1 MRGEMVGFR
10 FTFLRV
16 GYPCRFVGLFWLLW
30 SLVPMQSS
38 PLAAA
43 QPGLH
48 PDPIIGPLASFFEQA
63 SAPSMLQPGDPLLR
77 MRMSANLFENRVEVD
92 SLLVTYKSFSGGFH
106 RGPDVSMHKEHHL
119 DLTYLRESRQLWRQ
133 KIRRGFRTA
142 AAEKRQRGARR
153 LEWSVPFTTP
163 KPLRRFIGD
172 EGPTLRMKGQ
182 LKVGIS
188 GKSQWTSNEVQTTS
202 GRPSKFPALGV
213 DQEQRFTVEGKVGE
227 LINVRID
234 QDTENLDSAFGSN
247 FGDQIAN
254 QIKLDYKGK
263 EDAIF
268 KEIQAGN
275 TTLSLP
281 QSRFVDFSQQHK
293 GLFGVRA
300 KGVVGP
306 LDFTAIAS
314 HEKSKSNRQTFKG
327 GAAQDTLSLKDHQY
341 LRNTYFFLDQFY
353 RDNLPD
359 YRRLA
364 QGQQIRN
371 EDVID
376 ANSLQVYVNDFDAK
390 NDAELLAKEGV
401 AWADFN
407 DLREESGWVE
417 RGTWHRL
424 DPDNDYSVVLAA
436 GFIVLHR
443 AVPGRH
449 ALAVIY
455 RTQDGRQFGNAQT
468 DPLEL
473 KLIKARAARP
483 DFPTWDLEWKN
494 VYRIATSYSPGRKF
508 DTATIE
514 VQIFKEIPGKE
525 PEPSQ
530 GRSSSYLQ
538 ILGLDEHGQDPGSRP
553 DRLIDK
559 GYIGL
564 DELRGHLIFPARTPF
579 NPTEAED
586 PGSKLLKDKIP
597 RIYTSHQRRD
607 WDEASRYTIEVRSSS
622 TQQRINLGLG
632 VRPETVV
639 VRLNGQR
646 KQLDVDYNISSGGD
660 ITFVGSTAQEV
671 ADPGAELEISY
682 ESKDLLSF
690 GSQQKTLLGLRTQY
704 EFLGGDGYWGG
715 TMIYNNE
722 RSSERRVRV
731 GQEPARTVV
740 WSMDVR
746 AKFGAPFLTRVVD
759 ALPLLKTATPSSF
772 EVRAEVAQGRP
783 NLNTRGKGFIDDFE
797 GSENPSTLRIG
808 RTQWTPAS
816 LPANSA
822 YGEENRGELIWYNP
836 FEGVLRTEIWPGQE
850 EQLESQD
857 KQTDILV
864 LELTPR
870 PEAPTSWGAVMS
882 SLGGA
887 NGEAKDYSRSKF
899 LDLWVRGSQG
909 SLHIDLGTISEDF
922 IANGVIDTEDESK
935 PGLPAG
941 DGILAPKEDIG
952 IDGRNDQTELNYYL
966 NLAGA
971 DTTGSTPDKKESF
984 RQIYPER
991 DPEDPEGDN
1000 WSYNPDSNKN
1010 DYSRINGTE
1019 GNRVDRETGVDGR
1032 PDSED
1037 LNGDTV
1043 LNLRNDYFHYT
1054 IDLAN
1059 DPHVPGTESNGWR
1072 LFRLPLYADTERAG
1086 NPDSSLVE
1094 YARLMVS
1101 GSPARPEQTVMVE
1114 IALMEVVG
1122 NEWQED
1128 DIAILQEGFEV
1139 GADEA
1144 FNVTVIGTAENTE
1157 YKPPPGVKIRRKAQ
1171 GFARE
1176 TEQSLVLAYENLEP
1190 GHQASATKILTRNA
1204 NYTKYTRLRMF
1215 VHGDDVNT
1223 EYVQGDS
1230 SDLEL
1235 FVRFGADSTNYYEF
1249 AGEVFPGWEGE
1260 HPGQENEVDID
1271 LLEIAQLKA
1280 RLQDL
1285 LSDSSGQHPS
1295 VLDTVIARP
1304 NRRNGVPA
1312 TYRVRGNPSM
1322 QQIRQLTIG
1331 LRNKGPMQAYS
1342 GQVLVDELRLED
1354 VRNDAGLAAFAKVNT
1369 KMADFVNLDGE
1380 VQWMGGNFRTLNST
1394 ERTATD
1400 LTTALSTT
1408 AHLNRFLPGRWGF
1421 AIPLKATFNEKESLP
1436 RFGPNADVELTSEEK
1451 RRQRGRSAR
1460 QFYELSL
1467 SKRSGRNW
1475 LLRWTIDQVNLR
1487 LSHLSEHRKDQI
1499 RPLDRTDA
1507 QTMNFNY
1514 KMPLPSPMLSIFAW
1528 LPDFMPQSVAKLRW
1542 RYLPSNLTYSVAA
1555 SRREKSSRQ
1564 RTETDTTFQETFGL
1578 KETYVAKVNPFT
1590 GTTGDYNLQIDRDL
1604 RKKYSVDRLSFGRE
1618 IRRRQKADVKFTPRL
1633 VRWLDQSYTFGANYE
1648 ENSDPSQ
1655 RRAQVVVDSTTGLP
1669 FKTRDVTTRNN
1680 LSARFNLKLPAILK
1694 SIAGSSGS
1702 SKGGRR
1708 VAGSR
1713 DGGNGENGDTATA
1726 GEARIQRGPFFLWR
1740 LFHFAGGFIE
1750 PVSATWRRNGSARS
1764 FNLNGRPSV
1773 LYQIGL
1779 EDSLEVERATVG
1791 LTQQDQFN
1799 HTSNLDIGSGVK
1811 LPMGVS
1817 VKTNL
1822 DQKLTRRSGST
1833 QKRLRLLKERR
1844 FPKTSLTWG
1853 RANRL
1858 PFIKRYIHSAHVN
1871 VSYQETRSQ
1880 EGEGSLVPGNLIT
1893 EGNSREIR
1901 VSWNGKWGIG
1911 PSTKIE
1917 TVVSRGTELD
1927 FELVGDAA
1935 GEGEAAEAEEERPL
1949 RGSGSNQKRST
1960 TFRVNYNLRPRS
1972 IPLFGKLK
1980 SDVDLK
1986 FEFTRETETRSKGTG
2001 YAERVPISGMRKWR
2015 GSLTASY
2022 KFSESFRGDGLIR
2035 IQDELNQLTEKTR
2048 KSREVKFSG
2057 TMFFR

>member
-1 MRGEMVGFR
+1 
-10 FTFLRV
+10 
-16 GYPCRFVGLFWLLW
+16 
-30 SLVPMQSS
+30 
-38 PLAAA
+38 
-43 QPGLH
+43 
-48 PDPIIGPLASFFEQA
+48 
-63 SAPSMLQPGDPLLR
+63 
-77 MRMSANLFENRVEVD
+77 MRMQLSARLFENKVEVD
-92 SLLVTYKSFSGGFH
+92 SLLVTYKSYSGGFH
-106 RGPDVSMHKEHHL
+106 HGPDVSMHKEQHL
-119 DLTYLRESRQLWRQ
+119 ELTYRRESRQLWRQ

-172 EGPTLRMKGQ
+172 EGPTLRMRGQ

-188 GKSQWTSNEVQTTS
+188 GKSEWTANEVQTAA

-213 DQEQRFTVEGKVGE
+213 EQEQRFTVEGKVGE

-234 QDTENLDSAFGSN
+234 QDTESLGSALGSGL
-247 FGDQIAN
+247 GDQIAN

-268 KEIQAGN
+268 KEVQAGN

-341 LRNTYFFLDQFY
+341 LPNTYFFLDQFY

-364 QGQQIRN
+364 LGQQIRN

-376 ANSLQVYVNDFDAK
+376 ANSLQVYINDFNTI

-401 AWADFN
+401 ARADFN

-424 DPDNDYSVVLAA
+424 DPDNDYSVVLGA
-436 GFIVLHR
+436 GFVVLNR

-449 ALAVIY
+449 ALAVTY
-455 RTQDGRQFGNAQT
+455 RTQDGRQFGTAQT
-468 DPLEL
+468 DALQL
-473 KLIKARAARP
+473 KLIKARDARP

-508 DTATIE
+508 DPATVE
-514 VQIFKEIPGKE
+514 VQIYKEIPGEE
-525 PEPSQ
+525 PQPSQ
-530 GRSSSYLQ
+530 GGRSYLQ
-538 ILGLDEHGQDPGSRP
+538 ILGLDERGQDPGSRP
-553 DRLIDK
+553 DRLIDVD
-559 GYIGL
+559 YIGL

-586 PGSKLLKDKIP
+586 PGSRLLKDKIP
-597 RIYTSHQRRD
+597 RIYTSQQQRD
-607 WDEASRYTIEVRSSS
+607 KDEASRYTIEVRSSS

-632 VRPETVV
+632 VNRKTIE

-646 KQLDVDYNISSGGD
+646 KQPNVDYNFGSSGD
-660 ITFVGSTAQEV
+660 ITFVGTTAQEV

-682 ESKDLLSF
+682 ESEDLLGF

-704 EFLGGDGYWGG
+704 EFLGGDGYLGS

-731 GQEPARTVV
+731 GREPARTVV
-740 WSMDVR
+740 WSMDVK
-746 AKFGAPFLTRVVD
+746 AKFGAPFLTRAVD
-759 ALPLLKTATPSSF
+759 ALPLLKTATPSNI
-772 EVRAEVAQGRP
+772 ELRAEVAQGRP
-783 NLNTRGKGFIDDFE
+783 NLNTKGKGFIDDFE
-797 GSENPSTLRIG
+797 GSENPSSLRIG

-816 LPANSA
+816 LPVNTS
-822 YGEENRGELIWYNP
+822 YGEENRGDLIWYNP

-870 PEAPTSWGAVMS
+870 PEAPNSWGAVMTY
-882 SLGGA
+882 LGVA
-887 NGEAKDYSRSKF
+887 HDYSRSKF
-899 LDLWVRGSQG
+899 LDVWVRGSQG
-909 SLHIDLGTISEDF
+909 RLHIDLGTISEDF
-922 IANGVIDTEDESK
+922 IVNGVIDTEDEPI
-935 PGLPAG
+935 PGRPTG
-941 DGILAPKEDIG
+941 DSILAPKEDIG
-952 IDGRNDQTELNYYL
+952 IDGRNDQGELDFYL

-971 DTTGSTPDKKESF
+971 DTTGSTADKKGRF
-984 RQIYPER
+984 RQIYSQR

-1000 WSYNPDSNKN
+1000 WNYNSDNRN

-1019 GNRVDRETGVDGR
+1019 GNRDDRETGVEGR

-1037 LNGDTV
+1037 LIPDGV
-1043 LNLRNDYFHYT
+1043 LNIRNDYFHYS

-1072 LFRLPLYADTERAG
+1072 LFRLPLYAGTERAG

-1094 YARLMVS
+1094 FARLLVS
-1101 GSPARPEQTVMVE
+1101 GSPAGPEETIKVE

-1128 DIAILQEGFEV
+1128 DIVILEEGFQV
-1139 GADEA
+1139 GEDES

-1176 TEQSLVLAYENLEP
+1176 TEQSLVLDYKNLEP
-1190 GHQASATKILTRNA
+1190 GHQALATRILTRNA

-1215 VHGDDVNT
+1215 VHGEDMNT

-1249 AGEVFPGWEGE
+1249 ASEVFPGWEGQQ
-1260 HPGQENEVDID
+1260 PGQDNEVDID

-1280 RLQDL
+1280 RLQAGRF
-1285 LSDSSGQHPS
+1285 DSLGQSLS
-1295 VLDTVIARP
+1295 VLDTVIAHP
-1304 NRRNGVPA
+1304 GRRNGAPA
-1312 TYRVRGNPSM
+1312 IYRVRGNPSM

-1331 LRNKGPMQAYS
+1331 LRNKGPMQAHS

-1354 VRNDAGLAAFAKVNT
+1354 VRNDAGLAAFAKVTT
-1369 KMADFVNLDGE
+1369 KMADFVNVNGE

-1400 LTTALSTT
+1400 LTTAFSTT

-1421 AIPLKATFNEKESLP
+1421 AIPFKATFNEKESLP
-1436 RFGPNADVELTSEEK
+1436 RFGPNADVELTGEK
-1451 RRQRGRSAR
+1451 KRLQRAESAR

-1487 LSHLSEHRKDQI
+1487 LSHLSEHRKDPI

-1528 LPDFMPQSVAKLRW
+1528 LPDFMPRSVTKLRW

-1555 SRREKSSRQ
+1555 SRREKSSKQ
-1564 RTETDTTFQETFGL
+1564 RTDADITYQESFGL

-1604 RKKYSVDRLSFGRE
+1604 RKKYAVDKLSFGRE

-1648 ENSDPSQ
+1648 ENSDPAQ
-1655 RRAQVVVDSTTGLP
+1655 RRAQVVVDSTSGLP
-1669 FKTRDVTTRNN
+1669 FKTRDVSTRNN
-1680 LSARFNLKLPAILK
+1680 LSARFNLKLPVILK
-1694 SIAGSSGS
+1694 SFTGSSAS
-1702 SKGGRR
+1702 SKSGNRAARNKDRETGKEDEVAAEGQDRKPRR
-1708 VAGSR
+1708 
-1713 DGGNGENGDTATA
+1713 
-1726 GEARIQRGPFFLWR
+1726 PFFLWR
-1740 LFHFAGGFIE
+1740 FFHFAGGFIE
-1750 PVSATWRRNGSARS
+1750 PVNATWRRNGSARS
-1764 FNLNGRPSV
+1764 FNLIGRPSIF
-1773 LYQIGL
+1773 YQIGL

-1799 HTSNLDIGSGVK
+1799 HTSNLDLGSGVK
-1811 LPMGVS
+1811 LPMGIS
-1817 VKTNL
+1817 VKTNF
-1822 DQKLTRRSGST
+1822 DEKATRRSGST
-1833 QKRLRLLKERR
+1833 QERLRLLKERR

-1853 RANRL
+1853 RADRL
-1858 PFIKRYIHSAHVN
+1858 PFIKKFLHSAHVN
-1871 VSYQETRSQ
+1871 VSFQETRSR
-1880 EGEGSLVPGNLIT
+1880 EGEGGLGPGNLIRK
-1893 EGNSREIR
+1893 GNSREIR

-1911 PSTKIE
+1911 PSTKVE
-1917 TVVSRGTELD
+1917 TVISRGTELD
-1927 FELVGDAA
+1927 FELAGDAGA
-1935 GEGEAAEAEEERPL
+1935 DGEVAASEEERPL
-1949 RGSGSNQKRST
+1949 RGSGSQQKRST
-1960 TFRVNYNLRPRS
+1960 TFRVNYNLRPRN
-1972 IPLFGKLK
+1972 IPFFGKLK

-1986 FEFTRETETRSKGTG
+1986 FEVTRENETRSKGTG
-2001 YAERVPISGMRKWR
+2001 YAERVPISGIGRWR
-2015 GSLTASY
+2015 GSLNASY

-2035 IQDELNQLTEKTR
+2035 IQDDRNKLTEKTR
-2048 KSREVKFSG
+2048 RSRELRLTG

>member
-16 GYPCRFVGLFWLLW
+16 GYPCRFCGLLWLLW
-30 SLVPMQSS
+30 SLVPMQPS

-63 SAPSMLQPGDPLLR
+63 SAPSMLQPGAPLLR
-77 MRMSANLFENRVEVD
+77 MRMSPKLFENRVEVD

-106 RGPDVSMHKEHHL
+106 RGPDVSMHKEQHL

-188 GKSQWTSNEVQTTS
+188 GKSEWTANEVQTAAGQS
-202 GRPSKFPALGV
+202 SKFPALGV

-234 QDTENLDSAFGSN
+234 QDTENLGSVLGSG

-300 KGVVGP
+300 KGEVGP

-341 LRNTYFFLDQFY
+341 LRRTYFFLDQFY

-359 YRRLA
+359 YRSLA

-376 ANSLQVYVNDFDAK
+376 ANSLQVYINDFNTN

-401 AWADFN
+401 ARADFN

-424 DPDNDYSVVLAA
+424 DPDNDYSVVLGA
-436 GFIVLHR
+436 GFIVLNR
-443 AVPGRH
+443 MVQERH
-449 ALAVIY
+449 ALAVTY
-455 RTQDGRQFGNAQT
+455 RTQDGRQFGDGQS
-468 DPLEL
+468 DPLQL
-473 KLIKARAARP
+473 KLIKARDARP

-508 DTATIE
+508 DPATIE
-514 VQIFKEIPGKE
+514 VQVLKEIPGEE
-525 PEPSQ
+525 PQPSQ
-530 GRSSSYLQ
+530 GGRSYLQ
-538 ILGLDEHGQDPGSRP
+538 ILGLDERGQDPGSRP

-559 GYIGL
+559 DYIGL

-586 PGSKLLKDKIP
+586 PGSRLLKDKIP
-597 RIYTSHQRRD
+597 RIYTSQQQRD
-607 WDEASRYTIEVRSSS
+607 KDEASRYSIEVRSSS

-632 VRPETVV
+632 VLPETIE
-639 VRLNGQR
+639 VRLNGRR
-646 KQLDVDYNISSGGD
+646 KQRNVDYNVGPAGD
-660 ITFVGSTAQEV
+660 ITFVGATAQEV

-682 ESKDLLSF
+682 ESEDLLSF

-704 EFLGGDGYWGG
+704 EFLGGDGYLGS

-731 GQEPARTVV
+731 GKEPARTLV
-740 WSMDVR
+740 WSMDAR

-759 ALPLLKTATPSSF
+759 ALPLLKTATPSNI
-772 EVRAEVAQGRP
+772 ELRAEVAQGRP

-797 GSENPSTLRIG
+797 GSENPSSLRIG

-816 LPANSA
+816 LPASSA
-822 YGEENRGELIWYNP
+822 YGEDNRGGLIWYNP

-857 KQTDILV
+857 KRTDILV
-864 LELTPR
+864 LEMTSR
-870 PEAPTSWGAVMS
+870 PEAPTSWGGVMA
-882 SLGGA
+882 SLGA
-887 NGEAKDYSRSKF
+887 VYDYSRSKF
-899 LDLWVRGSQG
+899 LDVWVRGSNG
-909 SLHIDLGTISEDF
+909 NLHIDLGTISEDL
-922 IANGVIDTEDESK
+922 IDNGRIDTEDEPYS
-935 PGLPAG
+935 GRTTG
-941 DGILAPKEDIG
+941 DGLVSGKEDTG
-952 IDGRNDQTELNYYL
+952 IDGRDDQAELNYYL

-971 DTTGSTPDKKESF
+971 DTTGADADKEGRF
-984 RQIYPER
+984 REIYPER
-991 DPEDPEGDN
+991 DSGDPEGDN
-1000 WSYNPDSNKN
+1000 WSYDPGRNKN

-1019 GNRVDRETGVDGR
+1019 GNKEDREAGDRADT
-1032 PDSED
+1032 ED
-1037 LNGDTV
+1037 LNNDGV
-1043 LNLRNDYFHYT
+1043 LNIRNDYFHFT

-1059 DPHVPGTESNGWR
+1059 DAHVPGTESNGWR
-1072 LFRLPLYADTERAG
+1072 LFRLPLYADAEREG

-1101 GSPARPEQTVMVE
+1101 GNSAGQEQTVKVE

-1139 GADEA
+1139 GADET

-1190 GHQASATKILTRNA
+1190 GHQASATRILARNA

-1215 VHGDDVNT
+1215 VHGDDLNT

-1249 AGEVFPGWEGE
+1249 AGEVFPGWEGA
-1260 HPGQENEVDID
+1260 QEDQVNEVDID

-1280 RLQDL
+1280 RLQAGRF
-1285 LSDSSGQHPS
+1285 DSSGQRLT

-1304 NRRNGVPA
+1304 NRRDGVPA

-1354 VRNDAGLAAFAKVNT
+1354 VRNDAGLAAFAKVHT

-1380 VQWMGGNFRTLNST
+1380 VQWMGGNFRTLNTT
-1394 ERTATD
+1394 ERTSTD

-1421 AIPLKATFNEKESLP
+1421 AIPIKASFNEKESLP
-1436 RFGPNADVELTSEEK
+1436 RFGPNADVELASDEK
-1451 RRQRGRSAR
+1451 RLQRAASTR

-1475 LLRWTIDQVNLR
+1475 LMRWTIDQANLR
-1487 LSHLSEHRKDQI
+1487 LSHLSEDRRDPI
-1499 RPLDRTDA
+1499 RPLDRSDA

-1528 LPDFMPQSVAKLRW
+1528 LPDFMPSSISRLRW
-1542 RYLPSNLTYSVAA
+1542 RYLPSNLTYSFAA
-1555 SRREKSSRQ
+1555 SRREKSSKQ
-1564 RTETDTTFQETFGL
+1564 RTDTDITHQESFGL

-1604 RKKYSVDRLSFGRE
+1604 RKKYAVDRLSFGRE

-1694 SIAGSSGS
+1694 SFAGSSGS
-1702 SKGGRR
+1702 AKGGRR
-1708 VAGSR
+1708 EARSR
-1713 DGGNGENGDTATA
+1713 EGGTDENGDPAS
-1726 GEARIQRGPFFLWR
+1726 GDEARMQRGPFFLWR

-1750 PVSATWRRNGSARS
+1750 PVNATWRRNGSARS
-1764 FNLNGRPSV
+1764 FNLTGRPSI

-1779 EDSLEVERATVG
+1779 EDSLQVQRATVG

-1799 HTSNLDIGSGVK
+1799 HTSNLDLGSGVK
-1811 LPMGVS
+1811 LPMGIS
-1817 VKTNL
+1817 VKTNF

-1833 QKRLRLLKERR
+1833 QERLRLLEERR
-1844 FPKTSLTWG
+1844 FPKTSLAWG

-1858 PFIKRYIHSAHVN
+1858 PFIKKYIHSAHVN

-1880 EGEGSLVPGNLIT
+1880 EGEGSLGPGNLIR
-1893 EGNSREIR
+1893 EGNAREIR
-1901 VSWNGKWGIG
+1901 ISWNGKWGIG

-1917 TVVSRGTELD
+1917 TVISRGTELD
-1927 FELVGDAA
+1927 FELAGDA
-1935 GEGEAAEAEEERPL
+1935 GEEAAEAEEERPL

-1986 FEFTRETETRSKGTG
+1986 FEFTRETETQSKGTG
-2001 YAERVPISGMRKWR
+2001 YAERVPISGVRLWR

-2035 IQDELNQLTEKTR
+2035 IQDRRNQLTEKTQ
-2048 KSREVKFSG
+2048 KSREVKLSG

>member
-1 MRGEMVGFR
+1 M
-10 FTFLRV
+10 
-16 GYPCRFVGLFWLLW
+16 
-30 SLVPMQSS
+30 S
-38 PLAAA
+38 PK
-43 QPGLH
+43 
-48 PDPIIGPLASFFEQA
+48 
-63 SAPSMLQPGDPLLR
+63 
-77 MRMSANLFENRVEVD
+77 LFENRVEVD
-92 SLLVTYKSFSGGFH
+92 SLLVTYKSYSGGFH

-119 DLTYLRESRQLWRQ
+119 DLAYLRESRQLWRQ

-182 LKVGIS
+182 LKVGVS
-188 GKSQWTSNEVQTTS
+188 GKSEWTANEVQTAA
-202 GRPSKFPALGV
+202 GRSSKFPALGV

-234 QDTENLDSAFGSN
+234 QDTENLGSALGSGFGE
-247 FGDQIAN
+247 QIAN

-341 LRNTYFFLDQFY
+341 LRNTYFFLDGFY

-359 YRRLA
+359 YRLLA

-376 ANSLQVYVNDFDAK
+376 ANSLQVYVNDFNTN

-401 AWADFN
+401 ARADFS

-424 DPDNDYSVVLAA
+424 DPDNDYTVVLGA
-436 GFIVLHR
+436 GFLVLNR
-443 AVPGRH
+443 MVQERH
-449 ALAVIY
+449 ALAVTY
-455 RTQDGRQFGNAQT
+455 RTQDGRQFGDGQS
-468 DPLEL
+468 DPLQL
-473 KLIKARAARP
+473 KLIKARDARP

-508 DTATIE
+508 DPATIE
-514 VQIFKEIPGKE
+514 VQVLKEIPGEE
-525 PEPSQ
+525 PQPSQ
-530 GRSSSYLQ
+530 GGRSYLQ
-538 ILGLDEHGQDPGSRP
+538 ILGLDERGQDPGSRP

-559 GYIGL
+559 DYIGL

-586 PGSKLLKDKIP
+586 PGSRLLKDKIP
-597 RIYTSHQRRD
+597 RIYSSQQQRD
-607 WDEASRYTIEVRSSS
+607 KDEASRYTIEVRSSS

-632 VRPETVV
+632 VIPETIE

-646 KQLDVDYNISSGGD
+646 KQRNVDYNVGMGGD

-682 ESKDLLSF
+682 ESEDLLSF

-704 EFLGGDGYWGG
+704 EFLGGDGHLGS

-731 GQEPARTVV
+731 GKEPARTLV
-740 WSMDVR
+740 WSMDVK

-759 ALPLLKTATPSSF
+759 ALPLIKTATPSNI
-772 EVRAEVAQGRP
+772 ELRAEVAQGRP

-797 GSENPSTLRIG
+797 GSENPSSLRIG

-822 YGEENRGELIWYNP
+822 YGEENRGGLIWYNP

-850 EQLESQD
+850 DQLESQD

-864 LELTPR
+864 LEMTPR
-870 PEAPTSWGAVMS
+870 PEAPTSWGGVMS
-882 SLGGA
+882 SLGTVY
-887 NGEAKDYSRSKF
+887 DYSRSKF
-899 LDLWVRGSQG
+899 LDVWVRGSRG
-909 SLHIDLGTISEDF
+909 NLHIDLGTISEDL
-922 IANGVIDTEDESK
+922 IGNGRIDTEDEPF
-935 PGLPAG
+935 PGRPTG
-941 DGILAPKEDIG
+941 DLVVSEKEDIG
-952 IDGRNDQTELNYYL
+952 IDGRDDQAELNYYL
-966 NLAGA
+966 DLAGA
-971 DTTGSTPDKKESF
+971 DTTSGDKEGRF

-991 DPEDPEGDN
+991 DPADPEGDN
-1000 WSYNPDSNKN
+1000 WSYKPDRNKN

-1019 GNRVDRETGVDGR
+1019 GNKNDREAADR
-1032 PDSED
+1032 PDTED
-1037 LNGDTV
+1037 LNGDGV
-1043 LNLRNDYFHYT
+1043 LNIRNDYFHYT

-1059 DPHVPGTESNGWR
+1059 DAHVPGTESNGWR
-1072 LFRLPLYADTERAG
+1072 LFRLPLYADTEREG

-1101 GSPARPEQTVMVE
+1101 GGSAGQEQTVKVE

-1128 DIAILQEGFEV
+1128 GIAILQEGFEV

-1157 YKPPPGVKIRRKAQ
+1157 YKPPPGVKIRRRAQ

-1176 TEQSLVLAYENLEP
+1176 TEQSLVLDYKNIEP
-1190 GHQASATKILTRNA
+1190 GHQASATRILARNA

-1215 VHGDDVNT
+1215 VHGDDLNT

-1249 AGEVFPGWEGE
+1249 AGEVYPGWEGT
-1260 HPGQENEVDID
+1260 QEDQVNEVDID

-1280 RLQDL
+1280 RLQAGRF
-1285 LSDSSGQHPS
+1285 DSSGQRLT

-1304 NRRNGVPA
+1304 NRRNGAPA

-1342 GQVLVDELRLED
+1342 GQVYVDELRLED
-1354 VRNDAGLAAFAKVNT
+1354 VRNDAGMAAFAKVNT

-1380 VQWMGGNFRTLNST
+1380 VQWMGGNFRTLNTT

-1400 LTTALSTT
+1400 LTTTLSTT

-1421 AIPLKATFNEKESLP
+1421 AIPIKASFNEKESLP
-1436 RFGPNADVELTSEEK
+1436 RFGPNADVELTGEEK
-1451 RRQRGRSAR
+1451 QLQRAASTR
-1460 QFYELSL
+1460 QFYELAL

-1475 LLRWTIDQVNLR
+1475 LLRWTIDQANLR
-1487 LSHLSEHRKDQI
+1487 LSHLSEHRRDPV
-1499 RPLDRTDA
+1499 RPLDRTNA

-1528 LPDFMPQSVAKLRW
+1528 LPDFMPSTVTRLRW
-1542 RYLPSNLTYSVAA
+1542 RYLPSNLTYSFAA
-1555 SRREKSSRQ
+1555 SRREKSSIQ
-1564 RTETDTTFQETFGL
+1564 RTETDTTFQESFGL

-1604 RKKYSVDRLSFGRE
+1604 RKKYAVDKMSFGRE

-1694 SIAGSSGS
+1694 SFAGSSRS
-1702 SKGGRR
+1702 AKGGRR
-1708 VAGSR
+1708 TAKSND
-1713 DGGNGENGDTATA
+1713 DGTGENGDPA
-1726 GEARIQRGPFFLWR
+1726 AREEVRRQRGPFFLWR

-1750 PVSATWRRNGSARS
+1750 PVNATWRRNGSARS
-1764 FNLNGRPSV
+1764 FNLTGRPSI

-1799 HTSNLDIGSGVK
+1799 HTSNLDLGSGVK
-1811 LPMGVS
+1811 LPMGIS

-1833 QKRLRLLKERR
+1833 QERLRILKERR
-1844 FPKTSLTWG
+1844 FPKTSLSWG

-1871 VSYQETRSQ
+1871 VSFQETRSL
-1880 EGEGSLVPGNLIT
+1880 EGEGSLGPGHLLR
-1893 EGNSREIR
+1893 EGNSSEIR
-1901 VSWNGKWGIG
+1901 ISWNGKWGFG

-1917 TVVSRGTELD
+1917 RVISRGTELD
-1927 FELVGDAA
+1927 FELDGDAVEGGEA
-1935 GEGEAAEAEEERPL
+1935 GEAEAERPL
-1949 RGSGSNQKRST
+1949 RGSGSQQKRST

-1986 FEFTRETETRSKGTG
+1986 LEYTRENETRSKGTG
-2001 YAERVPISGMRKWR
+2001 YAERVPISGVRRWR

-2035 IQDELNQLTEKTR
+2035 IQDDQNQLTEKTR
-2048 KSREVKFSG
+2048 KSRELKVSG

>member
-1 MRGEMVGFR
+1 
-10 FTFLRV
+10 
-16 GYPCRFVGLFWLLW
+16 
-30 SLVPMQSS
+30 
-38 PLAAA
+38 
-43 QPGLH
+43 
-48 PDPIIGPLASFFEQA
+48 
-63 SAPSMLQPGDPLLR
+63 MLQPGDPLLR
-77 MRMSANLFENRVEVD
+77 MRMSAKLFENRVEVD
-92 SLLVTYKSFSGGFH
+92 SLLVTYQSYSGGFH

-188 GKSQWTSNEVQTTS
+188 GKSEWTANEVRTAAGQS
-202 GRPSKFPALGV
+202 SKFPALGV

-234 QDTENLDSAFGSN
+234 QDTENLGSALGSG

-359 YRRLA
+359 YRSLA
-364 QGQQIRN
+364 LGQQIRN

-376 ANSLQVYVNDFDAK
+376 ANSLQVYVNDFNTN

-401 AWADFN
+401 ARADFN

-424 DPDNDYSVVLAA
+424 DPDNDYTVVLQA
-436 GFIVLHR
+436 GFIVLNR
-443 AVPGRH
+443 MVQERH
-449 ALAVIY
+449 ALAVTY
-455 RTQDGRQFGNAQT
+455 RTQDGRQFGDGQG
-468 DPLEL
+468 DPLQL
-473 KLIKARAARP
+473 KLIKARDARP

-508 DTATIE
+508 DSATIE
-514 VQIFKEIPGKE
+514 VQVMKEIPGEE
-525 PEPSQ
+525 PQPSQ
-530 GRSSSYLQ
+530 GGRSYLQ
-538 ILGLDEHGQDPGSRP
+538 ILGLDERGQDQGSRP

-559 GYIGL
+559 DYIGL

-586 PGSKLLKDKIP
+586 PGSRLLKDKIP
-597 RIYTSHQRRD
+597 RIYSSQQQRD
-607 WDEASRYTIEVRSSS
+607 KDEASRYTIEVRSSS

-632 VRPETVV
+632 VIPETIE

-646 KQLDVDYNISSGGD
+646 KQRNVDYNVGPAGD
-660 ITFVGSTAQEV
+660 ITFVGATAQEV

-682 ESKDLLSF
+682 ESEDLLNF

-704 EFLGGDGYWGG
+704 EFLGGDGYLGS

-731 GQEPARTVV
+731 GKEPARTLV
-740 WSMDVR
+740 WSMDVK

-759 ALPLLKTATPSSF
+759 ALPLLKTATPSNI
-772 EVRAEVAQGRP
+772 ELRAEVAQGRP

-797 GSENPSTLRIG
+797 GSENPSSLRIG

-816 LPANSA
+816 SPASSA
-822 YGEENRGELIWYNP
+822 YGEDNRGGLIWYNP
-836 FEGVLRTEIWPGQE
+836 FDGVLRTEIWPGQE

-864 LELTPR
+864 LEMTPR
-870 PEAPTSWGAVMS
+870 PEAPTSWGGVMT
-882 SLGGA
+882 SLGA
-887 NGEAKDYSRSKF
+887 VYDYSRSKF
-899 LDLWVRGSQG
+899 LDVWVRGSYG
-909 SLHIDLGTISEDF
+909 NLHIDLGTISEDL
-922 IANGVIDTEDESK
+922 IDNGRIDTEDEPIS
-935 PGLPAG
+935 GRTTG
-941 DGILAPKEDIG
+941 DGVVSGEEDTG
-952 IDGRNDQTELNYYL
+952 IDGRDDEAELNYYL

-971 DTTGSTPDKKESF
+971 DTTAADREGRF
-984 RQIYPER
+984 REIYPGR
-991 DPEDPEGDN
+991 DPGDPEGDN
-1000 WSYNPDSNKN
+1000 WSYDPGRNRN

-1019 GNRVDRETGVDGR
+1019 GNKGDREAADR

-1037 LNGDTV
+1037 LNNDGV
-1043 LNLRNDYFHYT
+1043 LNIRNDYFHYT

-1072 LFRLPLYADTERAG
+1072 LFRLPLYAGTEREG

-1101 GSPARPEQTVMVE
+1101 GGSAGPEQTVKVE

-1139 GADEA
+1139 GADET

-1190 GHQASATKILTRNA
+1190 GHQASATRILARNA

-1215 VHGDDVNT
+1215 VHGDDLNT

-1249 AGEVFPGWEGE
+1249 AGEVFPGWEGV
-1260 HPGQENEVDID
+1260 QEDQVNEVDID

-1280 RLQDL
+1280 RLQAGRF
-1285 LSDSSGQHPS
+1285 DSSGQRLT

-1304 NRRNGVPA
+1304 NRRDGVPA

-1354 VRNDAGLAAFAKVNT
+1354 VRNDAGLAAFAKVHT

-1380 VQWMGGNFRTLNST
+1380 VQWMGGNFRTLNTT
-1394 ERTATD
+1394 ERTSTD

-1421 AIPLKATFNEKESLP
+1421 AIPIKASFNEKESLP
-1436 RFGPNADVELTSEEK
+1436 RFGPNADVELARDEK
-1451 RRQRGRSAR
+1451 HRQRAASTR

-1475 LLRWTIDQVNLR
+1475 LMRWTVDQSNLR
-1487 LSHLSEHRKDQI
+1487 LSHLSEHRRDPI
-1499 RPLDRTDA
+1499 RPLDRSNA

-1528 LPDFMPQSVAKLRW
+1528 LPDFMPISITRLRW
-1542 RYLPSNLTYSVAA
+1542 RYLPSNLTYSFAA
-1555 SRREKSSRQ
+1555 TRREKSSIQ
-1564 RTETDTTFQETFGL
+1564 RTDADTTHQESFGL
-1578 KETYVAKVNPFT
+1578 KETYVAKINPFT

-1604 RKKYSVDRLSFGRE
+1604 RKKYSVDQLSFGRE

-1648 ENSDPSQ
+1648 ENSDPTQ

-1694 SIAGSSGS
+1694 SFAGSSGS

-1713 DGGNGENGDTATA
+1713 EGGTGENGDTATA
-1726 GEARIQRGPFFLWR
+1726 DETRVQRGPFFLWR

-1750 PVSATWRRNGSARS
+1750 PVNATWRRNGSARS
-1764 FNLNGRPSV
+1764 FNLTARPSV

-1799 HTSNLDIGSGVK
+1799 HTSNVDLGSGVK
-1811 LPMGVS
+1811 LPMGIS

-1833 QKRLRLLKERR
+1833 QERLRLLKERR

-1880 EGEGSLVPGNLIT
+1880 EGEGSLVPGNLLR

-1927 FELVGDAA
+1927 FELTGDAA

-1949 RGSGSNQKRST
+1949 RGSGSHQKRST

-1986 FEFTRETETRSKGTG
+1986 LEFNRETETKSKGTG
-2001 YAERVPISGMRKWR
+2001 YAERVPISGVRRWR

-2035 IQDELNQLTEKTR
+2035 IQDDLNQLTEKTR